1 MDCWRAGRRL
11 VSNSFSTESC
21 IGDYCRPRSEGSQ
34 RGSDNGRLP
43 MARRQTSNA
52 ATIALRESAWQ
63 LKQMLDSLRG
73 PYAVIHPAAL
83 WKLSGGRLGGLPNLR
98 VLAGFRFGFG
108 PDVRARRGILSCCRR
123 ARPAITPNPSWAQHP
138 RTRGID
144 PRRKALRRQRFRPY
158 ASGSRGG
165 NADCRSLG
173 ILGFPAMATVGCRTC
188 DCTES
193 I

>member
-1 MDCWRAGRRL
+1 
-11 VSNSFSTESC
+11 
-21 IGDYCRPRSEGSQ
+21 
-34 RGSDNGRLP
+34 

-63 LKQMLDSLRG
+63 AQTDARFPARSLRCDPSCRAYG
-73 PYAVIHPAAL
+73 NEAV
-83 WKLSGGRLGGLPNLR
+83 GGSAVFRTCE

-123 ARPAITPNPSWAQHP
+123 ARLAITPNPSWAQHP

-158 ASGSRGG
+158 ASGSCGG
-165 NADCRSLG
+165 NADCRPLG